1 MGTNAVERVWVPSRF
16 GEPSESIAAAARRL
30 KGVPVV
36 DRKVIITIAP
46 TGGMADKTAT
56 AHLPTQ
62 PEEIAEDVVRCWE
75 AGASIAAIH
84 ARRPDDGATC
94 NPEIYAR
101 INELVRQRCDIIIN
115 NSTGGG
121 ISGDMISQL
130 PDGRR
135 EISFAQRI
143 QGTQGGADMCTF
155 DPQMQ
160 CMHRGDLEL
169 LMDTSWSRCL
179 ELATAM
185 KDASIK
191 PEWEVMSLSDIQW
204 VRELIELGFDKPPY
218 YINIVLGTDKLMSG
232 ATPYS
237 PKNLQR
243 FVEDLPDQSNFCVS
257 AIGPAQL
264 PASVH
269 ALILG
274 GHARVGLEDNIYYAR
289 GRLATNVELVER
301 MVRIIRELNLQVAS
315 PSEAREILGLAPAR
329 AQSPVLA

>member
-1 MGTNAVERVWVPSRF
+1 MA
-16 GEPSESIAAAARRL
+16 
-30 KGVPVV
+30 
-36 DRKVIITIAP
+36 DHKVIITIAP
-46 TGGMADKTAT
+46 TGGMADKTVT
-56 AHLPTQ
+56 PHLPTQ

-84 ARRPDDGATC
+84 ARRPEDDGATC
-94 NPEIYAR
+94 NPAIYSH
-101 INELVRQRCDIIIN
+101 INSLIRQRSDIIIN

-121 ISGDMISQL
+121 ISGDMITQL

-143 QGTQGGADMCTF
+143 QGTQAGAEICTF

-169 LMDTSWSRCL
+169 LMDTSWSRCI

-185 KDASIK
+185 KEASIK
-191 PEWEVMSLSDIQW
+191 PEWEVMSLSDLLW
-204 VRELIELGFDKPPY
+204 VKDLIGLGFDQPPY
-218 YINIVLGTDKLMSG
+218 YVNIVLGTDKLMSG
-232 ATPYS
+232 ATPYT
-237 PKNLQR
+237 PKNLHR
-243 FVEDLPDQSNFCVS
+243 FVEDLPDQSVFGVS

-269 ALILG
+269 SLILG
-274 GHARVGLEDNIYYAR
+274 GHARVGLEDNIYYER

-301 MVRIIRELNLQVAS
+301 MVRIIRELNLEVAT
-315 PSEAREILGLAPAR
+315 PSEAREILGLPASR
-329 AQSPVLA
+329 VTDSPALPMTATTSSA